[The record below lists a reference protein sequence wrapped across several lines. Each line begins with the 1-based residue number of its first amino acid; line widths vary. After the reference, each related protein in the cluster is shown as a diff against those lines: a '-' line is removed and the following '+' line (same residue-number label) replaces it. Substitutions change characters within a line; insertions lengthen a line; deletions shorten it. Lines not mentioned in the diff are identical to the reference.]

1 MNTVTFRYT
10 ITLVGNDL
18 DAKTAQALSA
28 GDSLVL
34 SRVEDEYDTYE
45 IVVSTSDGKA
55 LDMLGYEESVGIA
68 PFIDSGSAKILS
80 AQVESVT
87 TTPGKSRATDETCVE
102 FAVEFWYDEQQLTV
116 FRGGCDDIPAFM
128 PTEDALYSLCL
139 YRLLDYGMDIITQ
152 THLNRY
158 LFEVDMDDDTK
169 QYFDFEWD
177 DEDWFFATEILFNES
192 FTKCK
197 VRSRLYSDSGEVTM
211 PCDEDSAQ
219 TMLTFVN
226 HLRIFNDENPINDCE
241 VEFE

>member
-68 PFIDSGSAKILS
+68 PFIDSGVAKILS
-80 AQVESVT
+80 AQVEKVT
-87 TTPGKSRATDETCVE
+87 TTQGKSRATDETCVE
-102 FAVEFWYDEQQLTV
+102 LAVEFRYDEQQLTV
-116 FRGGCDDIPAFM
+116 FRGGYDDVPAFM

-169 QYFDFEWD
+169 QFFDIDWQ
-177 DEDWFFATEILFNES
+177 DEAYMFQGEVLFNES

-197 VRSRLYSDSGEVTM
+197 VRSKIYSDSENIPLET
-211 PCDEDSAQ
+211 DALDAE
-219 TMLTFVN
+219 TLLTFVN
-226 HLRIFNDENPINDCE
+226 HLRIFNDEKALTDCE
-241 VEFE
+241 VEL